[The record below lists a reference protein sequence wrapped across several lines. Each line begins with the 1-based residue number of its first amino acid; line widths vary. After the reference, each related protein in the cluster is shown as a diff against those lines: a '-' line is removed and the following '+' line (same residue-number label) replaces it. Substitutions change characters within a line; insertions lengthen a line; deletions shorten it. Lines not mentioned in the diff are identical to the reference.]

1 MSLSSR
7 PNLLRAAVQ
16 SRALWLAVPAIAAL
30 ILLAFLGHWAVNTP
44 APISVAEAEPAAQAA
59 TEPAKAPEATKE
71 PEVAKAPESTKFTA
85 DQKKEI
91 EQIVKS
97 YLVANPE
104 IFVDIQNAL
113 EEKME
118 KEQTEKLSDLAT
130 YSQLVNRAQLAR
142 AHVARVARRR
152 RHRTC
157 S

>member
-30 ILLAFLGHWAVNTP
+30 ILFAFLGHWAVNTP

-85 DQKKEI
+85 DQKK
-91 EQIVKS
+91 
-97 YLVANPE
+97 
-104 IFVDIQNAL
+104 
-113 EEKME
+113 
-118 KEQTEKLSDLAT
+118 
-130 YSQLVNRAQLAR
+130 
-142 AHVARVARRR
+142 
-152 RHRTC
+152 
-157 S
+157 

>member
-30 ILLAFLGHWAVNTP
+30 ILLAFLGHWAVNTL
-44 APISVAEAEPAAQAA
+44 APISVAEAEPTAQAA
-59 TEPAKAPEATKE
+59 TEPAKVPEATKE
-71 PEVAKAPESTKFTA
+71 PEAAKAPESTKFTA

-113 EEKME
+113 QEKME
-118 KEQTEKLSDLAT
+118 KEQTEKLKVAI
-130 YSQLVNRAQLAR
+130 SQNLSLI
-142 AHVARVARRR
+142 HI
-152 RHRTC
+152 
-157 S
+157 